1 MVMLF
6 WTTVSGNK
14 SSKVNLLAPHPKEG
28 EEGGRALLWTECL
41 CLHKIHMLQCDG
53 TRSCGFGEG
62 IRIRWGHREEL
73 PWTGSVPLGLRRE
86 LFPLLY
92 SPSYENRSRRQQSIT
107 GKGPHQNPN
116 MLVRW
121 SIREYPR
128 NHIVQGWETRVP
140 PNRACNVAFPIIFY
154 FEKLNLNA
162 FRWGIVCPV
171 HHRSSPPIPSYSHP
185 CSTHSLLGSLNHFKL
200 MTADSHT

>member
-6 WTTVSGNK
+6 WTMVSGKK

-41 CLHKIHMLQCDG
+41 GLHKIHMLQCDG
-53 TRSCGFGEG
+53 IRRCGFVEV

-73 PWTGSVPLGLRRE
+73 PWMGSVPLGLRRE

-92 SPSYENRSRRQQSIT
+92 SPSYEDRSRRQQSIT

-116 MLVRW
+116 MLVPW
-121 SIREYPR
+121 SQTSSLQ
-128 NHIVQGWETRVP
+128 N
-140 PNRACNVAFPIIFY
+140 C
-154 FEKLNLNA
+154 EKLISV
-162 FRWGIVCPV
+162 FYK
-171 HHRSSPPIPSYSHP
+171 S
-185 CSTHSLLGSLNHFKL
+185 HSLWYFIIAAQ
-200 MTADSHT
+200 AD